1 MGIRTK
7 TSIQPIM
14 KAFKKA
20 GLTRQTFERVPGRDL
35 YRVNKRGD
43 FYITR
48 TYDKLLIEIE
58 GGLGTYREILPR
70 YEERWNRVEQV
81 LKDIGAEYKTH
92 DESHFEIKL

>member
-20 GLTRQTFERVPGRDL
+20 GLIRQTFERVPGRDV
-35 YRVNKRGD
+35 YRVNKKGD

-48 TYDKLLIEIE
+48 TYEKLLIKIE
-58 GGLGTYREILPR
+58 GGLGTWSEIEPR
-70 YEERWNRVEQV
+70 YNERWDRVEQV
-81 LKDIGAEYKTH
+81 LKDIDAEYKTH
-92 DESHFEIKL
+92 ESYFEIKL

>member
-1 MGIRTK
+1 
-7 TSIQPIM
+7 M

-20 GLTRQTFERVPGRDL
+20 GLIRQTFERVPGRDL

-58 GGLGTYREILPR
+58 GGLGTWSETEPR
-70 YEERWNRVEQV
+70 YNERWNRVEQV
-81 LKDIGAEYKTH
+81 LKDFGAEYKTY
-92 DESHFEIKL
+92 DQSYFEIKL